1 MIGKVIIGK
10 SFGGCLRYCLE
21 DKKMKNDIDK
31 MVMKNRAEILKYNL
45 CFGDKVELIQQFNE
59 VKRLNAKQSKPVM
72 HITLSFA
79 PGEQLS
85 KQQLSQIATHCAED
99 LGFDK
104 NQFIAVEHND
114 TEHQHFHIVINRIN
128 FDGKTLSDSNSYK
141 RISDFCR
148 KMEKRCQLI
157 QVLSP
162 ARFLSVQQ
170 KVLPRHDQRKERLR
184 VAIAQSLNDSISYSE
199 FAAKI
204 KANDYGI
211 IKGRGISFIDKQ
223 AVKVKGSELGFSM
236 EKINGQL
243 KRNLI
248 QAPKQTTYIN
258 LQQRKKNLHL

>member
-10 SFGGCLRYCLE
+10 SFGGCLRYCLQ
-21 DKKMKNDIDK
+21 DKKMANDMDK
-31 MVMKNRAEILKYNL
+31 MIMKNRAEILQYNL

-72 HITLSFA
+72 HITLSLA

-85 KQQLSQIATHCAED
+85 KQQLSQIANHCAED
-99 LGFDK
+99 FGFDK

-114 TEHQHFHIVINRIN
+114 TEHQHFHIVVNRIN

-148 KMEKRCQLI
+148 KMEKRFQLI

-162 ARFLSVQQ
+162 ARFLSAQQ
-170 KVLPRHDQRKERLR
+170 KVLPRHDNRKERLR
-184 VAIAQSLNDSISYSE
+184 TVIAQSLKSSKDFDE
-199 FAAKI
+199 FAGKI
-204 KANDYGI
+204 KANSYEI

-236 EKINGQL
+236 EKINEQL

-258 LQQRKKNLHL
+258 LQQRKKSLHL

>member
-21 DKKMKNDIDK
+21 DKKMVNDIDK
-31 MVMKNRAEILKYNL
+31 TMVKNRAEILQYNL

-59 VKRLNAKQSKPVM
+59 VRKLNTKQSKPVM
-72 HITLSFA
+72 HITLSLA
-79 PGEQLS
+79 PGERLS
-85 KQQLSQIATHCAED
+85 KQQLTEIAIHCAED

-114 TEHQHFHIVINRIN
+114 TEHQHFHIVVNRIN

-141 RISDFCR
+141 KISDFCR
-148 KMEKRCQLI
+148 TMEKKFQLI

-162 ARFLSVQQ
+162 GKFLPAQQ
-170 KVLPRHDQRKERLR
+170 KDLPRNDNRKERLR
-184 VAIAQSLNDSISYSE
+184 MVIAQSLSSSKNYDE
-199 FAAKI
+199 FAGKI
-204 KANDYGI
+204 KSNGYGI
-211 IKGRGISFIDKQ
+211 IKGRGISFIDNK

-236 EKINGQL
+236 ERINGQL

-258 LQQRKKNLHL
+258 LPQHKKSLHL

>member
-21 DKKMKNDIDK
+21 DKKMKNGIDK
-31 MVMKNRAEILKYNL
+31 MIMKNRAEILKYNL

-72 HITLSFA
+72 HITLSLA
-79 PGEQLS
+79 PGERLS
-85 KQQLSQIATHCAED
+85 KQLLTEIANHCAED

-114 TEHQHFHIVINRIN
+114 TEHQHFHIVVNRID
-128 FDGKTLSDSNSYK
+128 FDGKTLSDSNNYK
-141 RISDFCR
+141 KISDFCR
-148 KMEKRCQLI
+148 KMEKRFQLI

-162 ARFLSVQQ
+162 TKFLSAEQ
-170 KVLPRHDQRKERLR
+170 KNLPRHDNRKERLR
-184 VAIAQSLNDSISYSE
+184 MIIAQSLNSSKNYGE
-199 FAAKI
+199 FAGKM
-204 KANDYGI
+204 KVGGYEI

-236 EKINGQL
+236 EKINEQL

-248 QAPKQTTYIN
+248 HAPKQSTYIN
-258 LQQRKKNLHL
+258 LQQRKKSLHL

>member
-21 DKKMKNDIDK
+21 DKKMKNNIDK
-31 MVMKNRAEILKYNL
+31 MIMKNRAEILQYNL

-72 HITLSFA
+72 HITLSLA
-79 PGEQLS
+79 SGEQLS
-85 KQQLSQIATHCAED
+85 KQQLSQIANHCAED

-114 TEHQHFHIVINRIN
+114 TEHQHFHIVVNRIN
-128 FDGKTLSDSNSYK
+128 FDGKTLSDSNNYK
-141 RISDFCR
+141 KISDFCR
-148 KMEKRCQLI
+148 KMEKRFQLI
-157 QVLSP
+157 PVLSP
-162 ARFLSVQQ
+162 TKFLSAEQ
-170 KVLPRHDQRKERLR
+170 KNLPRHDDRKERLR
-184 VAIAQSLNDSISYSE
+184 MVITQSLSSSKNYDE
-199 FAAKI
+199 FAGKI
-204 KANDYGI
+204 KSNGYEI

-236 EKINGQL
+236 ERINEQL

-248 QAPKQTTYIN
+248 QAPKQSTYIN
-258 LQQRKKNLHL
+258 LPQRKKSLHL

>member
-21 DKKMKNDIDK
+21 DKKMKKDIDK
-31 MVMKNRAEILKYNL
+31 MIMKNRAEILQYNL

-59 VKRLNAKQSKPVM
+59 VRRLNAKQSKPVM

-85 KQQLSQIATHCAED
+85 KQQLSQIANHCAED
-99 LGFDK
+99 FGFDK
-104 NQFIAVEHND
+104 NQFIAVEHSD
-114 TEHQHFHIVINRIN
+114 TEHQHFHIVVNRIN
-128 FDGKTLSDSNSYK
+128 FDGKTLPDSNSYK

-148 KMEKRCQLI
+148 KMEKRFQLI

-162 ARFLSVQQ
+162 TKFLPGDQ
-170 KVLPRHDQRKERLR
+170 KNVARHDQRKERLR
-184 VAIAQSLNDSISYSE
+184 TVIAQSLKSSKDFDE
-199 FAAKI
+199 FAGKI
-204 KANDYGI
+204 KANSYQI

-236 EKINGQL
+236 ERINEQL

-258 LQQRKKNLHL
+258 LQQRKKSLHL

>member
-21 DKKMKNDIDK
+21 DKKMANDIDK
-31 MVMKNRAEILKYNL
+31 MNMKNRAEILQYNL
-45 CFGDKVELIQQFNE
+45 CFGDKVELIQEFNE
-59 VKRLNAKQSKPVM
+59 VRKLNTKQSKPVM
-72 HITLSFA
+72 HITLSLA
-79 PGEQLS
+79 PGERLS
-85 KQQLSQIATHCAED
+85 KQQLTEITNHCAED

-114 TEHQHFHIVINRIN
+114 TERQHFHIVVNRIN

-141 RISDFCR
+141 KISDLCR
-148 KMEKRCQLI
+148 KMEKKFHLV

-162 ARFLSVQQ
+162 TRFLSAQQ
-170 KVLPRHDQRKERLR
+170 KNLPRHDQRKERLR
-184 VAIAQSLNDSISYSE
+184 VVIAQSLNNSKSYDE
-199 FAAKI
+199 FAEKM

-211 IKGRGISFIDKQ
+211 IKGRGISFIDRQ

-236 EKINGQL
+236 EKINEQL

-258 LQQRKKNLHL
+258 LPQHKKSLHL

>member
-31 MVMKNRAEILKYNL
+31 MIMKNRAEILQYNL
-45 CFGDKVELIQQFNE
+45 CFGDKVELIQQLNE
-59 VKRLNAKQSKPVM
+59 VRRLNVKQSKPVM
-72 HITLSFA
+72 HITLSLA

-85 KQQLSQIATHCAED
+85 KQQLSQIANHCAED

-114 TEHQHFHIVINRIN
+114 TEHQHFHIVVNRIN
-128 FDGKTLSDSNSYK
+128 FDGKTLPDSNSYK

-148 KMEKRCQLI
+148 KMEKRFQLI

-162 ARFLSVQQ
+162 TKFLSGDQ
-170 KVLPRHDQRKERLR
+170 KNLARHDQRKERLR
-184 VAIAQSLNDSISYSE
+184 TVIAQSLKSSKDFDE
-199 FAAKI
+199 FAGKI
-204 KANDYGI
+204 KANSYEI

-243 KRNLI
+243 KQNQI
-248 QAPKQTTYIN
+248 HAPKQTTYIN
-258 LQQRKKNLHL
+258 LQQRKKSLHL